1 MLFRQ
6 AMETSNKH
14 SISAIERLAVQQEQ
28 KARELLQQVKE
39 AFSESIVKEK
49 ETGALNLPPIS
60 APQPRPVPP
69 KHHVA
74 TPSAGISV
82 VDTEFTWEEFWAS
95 VDGLLD
101 ILPNPMAEEEHED
114 TWVKV
119 RAPDV
124 LERSQSPNVDEFIM
138 INLETESTDPPEFQ
152 SLRESAGNTKTVNS
166 KAYNTL
172 VEELRRKNKE
182 NIVLKKQ
189 LEEIRQQLKFK
200 VSRLR
205 QFEGMPPFTNIATS
219 SIQKGDTDY
228 SQLLRKK
235 DDQIAEL
242 QRQVED
248 RNKFIA
254 DQSKRLEKLET
265 RWEDLKQSAKLKKS
279 KVDH

>member
-1 MLFRQ
+1 
-6 AMETSNKH
+6 
-14 SISAIERLAVQQEQ
+14 
-28 KARELLQQVKE
+28 
-39 AFSESIVKEK
+39 
-49 ETGALNLPPIS
+49 
-60 APQPRPVPP
+60 
-69 KHHVA
+69 
-74 TPSAGISV
+74 
-82 VDTEFTWEEFWAS
+82 
-95 VDGLLD
+95 
-101 ILPNPMAEEEHED
+101 MAEEEHED